1 MGGEECYTKDK
12 RVIIALCIRWWD
24 IFLLFLLV
32 SYLLFLLILR
42 GRLVSFARKLWKINW
57 RGIQANVE
65 NSGQILKSKGTRAQN
80 NKTVTSFIVVNF
92 EKVKVFLLLNGS
104 TCSTFLFHFRFNL
117 TKTRSRICYL
127 IRGHPLFEPKLDLS
141 RMVKEITKCPRV
153 YRRAAYVRHISAEA
167 THFQV
172 VGSEQGWESQDFL
185 AWAASERMHLKL
197 SQFPE
202 KVECSHSWT
211 TALSGPVS
219 PVASWLLY
227 IRQSKGTNSLAHK
240 FSETE
245 SRR

>member
-12 RVIIALCIRWWD
+12 IVIIALCIRWWD
-24 IFLLFLLV
+24 IFLLFLLI

-65 NSGQILKSKGTRAQN
+65 NSVQILKSKGTRAQN

-92 EKVKVFLLLNGS
+92 EKVKVFLLLNCG
-104 TCSTFLFHFRFNL
+104 TCSTFHFRFNL

-172 VGSEQGWESQDFL
+172 VGSEQGWESQEFS
-185 AWAASERMHLKL
+185 AWAEDACISSCLNFQR
-197 SQFPE
+197 SQSAVT
-202 KVECSHSWT
+202 VEQPRWVDR
-211 TALSGPVS
+211 LVR
-219 PVASWLLY
+219 LL
-227 IRQSKGTNSLAHK
+227 RDCCTSDKARGQTV
-240 FSETE
+240 
-245 SRR
+245 